1 MKAASR
7 PQTRHTADSL
17 VCGPSMCVCGD
28 VKKYIKKN
36 KKSLRHSADSFV
48 LCVCGDVTKKIFT
61 KKRGVAWS
69 WRGRHTQKP
78 RAQSIA
84 LCACGVYVCVRARE
98 RAPARGSASVIVT
111 WGEARVGRGKCMMH
125 VRERGV
131 RGGRGQQRPLKRSST
146 PIKTVRGC

>member
-1 MKAASR
+1 
-7 PQTRHTADSL
+7 
-17 VCGPSMCVCGD
+17 MCVCGD

-48 LCVCGDVTKKIFT
+48 LCVCGDVTKKIFRGCLELERQAHT
-61 KKRGVAWS
+61 KTAR
-69 WRGRHTQKP
+69 T
-78 RAQSIA
+78 QSIA

-131 RGGRGQQRPLKRSST
+131 RGGGGQQRPLKRSST